1 MCLCVP
7 GTSRDQKST
16 LQLLELELRVAQMLG
31 SKPWSSGRAA
41 ALLTTERL
49 SSLDACLIFKHLIY
63 LFGKLHLCDFCSDI
77 NMGHG
82 RHWGLCLLLFW
93 DFCLTE
99 VCRYQRD
106 LFRSW
111 QAKALSRRDPDWKG
125 VQVRESLSVQR
136 PEGVSGTQHPAQ
148 SR

>member
-1 MCLCVP
+1 M
-7 GTSRDQKST
+7 D
-16 LQLLELELRVAQMLG
+16 
-31 SKPWSSGRAA
+31 
-41 ALLTTERL
+41 
-49 SSLDACLIFKHLIY
+49 
-63 LFGKLHLCDFCSDI
+63 
-77 NMGHG
+77 HG

-111 QAKALSRRDPDWKG
+111 QTKALSRRDPDWKG

-136 PEGVSGTQHPAQ
+136 PEGVGHSILPRADRTVQ
-148 SR
+148 SQPSSSCMVQCIGSAVCARAEQRVARACLKVLEASVL